1 MVVHLA
7 IMNARKCFGAFEAL
21 RSVSLDIEKG
31 EFLTFLGPSGSGKST
46 LLNAIAGFEPLTGGR
61 ILKDGDDIGPLPPDK
76 RNFGMVFQGYALF
89 PHLSVADNI
98 AFSLKVRGFSRDER
112 ERRVNRMIDLVGLD
126 GHGHK
131 RPSALSGGQQ
141 QRCAL
146 ARALVFEPEL
156 LLLDEPLSALDK
168 NLREQLQDELVSIHR
183 RTGTTFLFVTH
194 DQSEAMAMSDRIA
207 IFNRG
212 AIEQIGRPDELY
224 DRPNS
229 RFVAEFLGTMNII
242 PLGDQPAATGKV
254 CHAGFGLDADH
265 ETFSRSAANGSAVL
279 AIRPERLTLHRDR
292 PAADSNV
299 LPFRVDALVF
309 QGSCVVVKGSAPK
322 QLALTLTVPRAG
334 FAEDLAVGQDRWV
347 SWNRN
352 DARLLHD

>member
-46 LLNAIAGFEPLTGGR
+46 LLNAIAGFEPLTEGR
-61 ILKDGDDIGPLPPDK
+61 ILKDGNDIGPLPPDK

-98 AFSLKVRGFSRDER
+98 AFSLRVRGLSRDER
-112 ERRVNRMIDLVGLD
+112 ERRVNRMVDLVGLA
-126 GHGHK
+126 GHANK
-131 RPSALSGGQQ
+131 RPAALSGGQQ

-168 NLREQLQDELVSIHR
+168 NLREQLQDELVSIHQ

-194 DQSEAMAMSDRIA
+194 DQGEALAMSDRIA
-207 IFNRG
+207 IFNKG
-212 AIEQIGRPDELY
+212 GIEQIGRPDDLY
-224 DRPNS
+224 DWPKS

-242 PLGDQPAATGKV
+242 PLDPSRK
-254 CHAGFGLDADH
+254 AGEASHGGFRLDADV
-265 ETFSRSAANGSAVL
+265 EACSRSAAGGAVL

-292 PAADSNV
+292 PAAAANV

-309 QGSCVVVKGSAPK
+309 QGASVVVKGSAPDEVP
-322 QLALTLTVPRAG
+322 LTLTVSRVG
-334 FAEDLAVGQDRWV
+334 FDEDLAIGQDRWV
-347 SWNRN
+347 SWNRS
-352 DARLLHD
+352 DARFLDD

>member
-1 MVVHLA
+1 MAVHLA
-7 IMNARKCFGAFEAL
+7 IINARKCFGAFEAL
-21 RSVSLDIEKG
+21 SSVSLEIEKG

-46 LLNAIAGFEPLTGGR
+46 LLNAIAGFEPLTGGH
-61 ILKDGDDIGPLPPDK
+61 ILKEGREIGPLPPDK

-98 AFSLKVRGFSRDER
+98 AFSLKVRGLSRDER
-112 ERRVNRMIDLVGLD
+112 ERRVNRMVDLVGLG
-126 GHGHK
+126 GHAHK

-168 NLREQLQDELVSIHR
+168 NLREQLQDELVSIHQ

-194 DQSEAMAMSDRIA
+194 DQGEAMAMSDRIA

-212 AIEQIGRPDELY
+212 AIEQIGRPGDLY

-242 PLGDQPAATGKV
+242 PLDHSAGAGKA
-254 CHAGFGLDADH
+254 CHAGFRLDADL
-265 ETFSRSAANGSAVL
+265 ETCSRSVANGGAVL

-292 PAADSNV
+292 PAADGNV

-322 QLALTLTVPRAG
+322 QLPLTLTIPRVG
-334 FAEDLAVGQDRWV
+334 FDQDLAVGQDHWV
-347 SWNRN
+347 SWKRS